1 MALIDST
8 MPSCDEVERLFEL
21 VLKKMDLPPQK
32 AKILRGYDFSK
43 KWELVCDQEKFIEQ
57 GSPKLYLDKLRSYL
71 DPKGSK
77 KKKKSTPDD
86 RSTVVLRHLE
96 ISLRT
101 NSIDWVREFL
111 NDENKGLETL
121 VRYLQYIQDTRG
133 FQPLSDR
140 SSLSDSLPGSSTPK
154 SGDSLKRFRSTP
166 TSRNLLG
173 DPEDDIHICI
183 QCLRAI
189 MNNTHGLNV
198 VFNDS
203 EAIYCL
209 VKSILHPSLRTKALV
224 LILLAAICLVNGGH
238 ALITRAFDRFRR
250 EFNEERRF
258 QTLFSYFKDYEHF
271 HVDFMVACMQFIN
284 IIVNSVENMN
294 YRVFLQEEFRMLGFN
309 DYLEKLKLTEC
320 EGLLVQINA
329 YCENIYNVDQLLE
342 DSEQKI
348 QLLQRVEE
356 IETELSC
363 AHDKNV
369 ELEVEYAARLKV
381 LDCRLSEVI
390 EERDHFMNL
399 HKKSDSELTTL
410 RKTLNE
416 KEQEVQKQAVKL
428 EDAMKELTL
437 LHKSKTSRPPSI
449 VANDISTQGDTVD
462 LAMDTSAKAL
472 SPPPPPPPP
481 LPPPPPPP
489 PMNRTASPAVLI
501 PPPPPPPLAANG
513 FPSFSPNNPSLPTP
527 NTGNMTIKRRIQTKY
542 KLPTLNWVAL
552 RPNQVKGTVFS
563 ELDDEIV
570 SSKIDF
576 DAFEELFK
584 LGPGLMKDENVSN
597 NKLNVSNGGNP
608 QATATIKKK
617 SLLDTKRLQNLGITK
632 RKLAMEPAAI
642 MKALNSFD
650 LSALSVEK
658 VEILLRIIPTAEEI
672 KSYKEYEQSK
682 QPMDMLCEEDIFMIG
697 LSRIERLSQKLQ
709 IMSFMGNFSDSVST
723 ILPVLDSVI
732 AAAESLRNAKK
743 LWKVLEI
750 ILAFGNYM
758 NSSKKGGIYGF
769 RVQSLETL
777 PFLKSPHNKSISL
790 LHILS
795 ETIRNKFP
803 ELLSFPQELEAV
815 EKVSSVSLESV
826 LGDVNELEK
835 GYELVKKEC
844 TLRGESVTALTN
856 FKALIEQEMLQLR
869 TSSKKA
875 TESFRDCV
883 EFYGE
888 SVQSTIPNTFFGY
901 FSNFVRNW
909 KQADGENLARWKAE
923 ERKRALAINGSNS
936 GDAKTKLLPAESQSR
951 SLVNSR
957 KDSSWKRDPEE
968 MGMGILDDIILDITR
983 EPYRDTP
990 AKRTKNCKSAEI
1002 SEVNRNRLS
1011 MGR

>member
-1 MALIDST
+1 
-8 MPSCDEVERLFEL
+8 
-21 VLKKMDLPPQK
+21 MDLPPQK

-449 VANDISTQGDTVD
+449 VANDISTQV
-462 LAMDTSAKAL
+462 
-472 SPPPPPPPP
+472 
-481 LPPPPPPP
+481 
-489 PMNRTASPAVLI
+489 

-650 LSALSVEK
+650 LSALSAEK

-732 AAAESLRNAKK
+732 AAAES
-743 LWKVLEI
+743 
-750 ILAFGNYM
+750 
-758 NSSKKGGIYGF
+758 
-769 RVQSLETL
+769 
-777 PFLKSPHNKSISL
+777 
-790 LHILS
+790 
-795 ETIRNKFP
+795 
-803 ELLSFPQELEAV
+803 
-815 EKVSSVSLESV
+815 
-826 LGDVNELEK
+826 
-835 GYELVKKEC
+835 
-844 TLRGESVTALTN
+844 
-856 FKALIEQEMLQLR
+856 
-869 TSSKKA
+869 
-875 TESFRDCV
+875 
-883 EFYGE
+883 
-888 SVQSTIPNTFFGY
+888 
-901 FSNFVRNW
+901 
-909 KQADGENLARWKAE
+909 
-923 ERKRALAINGSNS
+923 
-936 GDAKTKLLPAESQSR
+936 
-951 SLVNSR
+951 
-957 KDSSWKRDPEE
+957 
-968 MGMGILDDIILDITR
+968 
-983 EPYRDTP
+983 
-990 AKRTKNCKSAEI
+990 
-1002 SEVNRNRLS
+1002 
-1011 MGR
+1011 